1 MKRRFAL
8 LLLSFVLLMTV
19 LVPPVEAAGTRLI
32 VRVNGGLPAI
42 QAICALLRCTVN
54 YGLGDPTGQVF
65 LVTTSSLTPN
75 TFLSTLRLQVG
86 VVDVELDLTG
96 NVQAPTGT
104 SVPNAPD
111 ALYDQTPVTYFGA
124 TVRRG
129 YVNQPA
135 TEIVRI
141 AATQSQFNV
150 SGSGIVAVIDTGV
163 DPNHPALV
171 PVLLPGYDFT
181 RGRES
186 ADEKGDIQQS
196 TAAVVDGVQPAWV
209 NQSTAAVV
217 DQSTAAVVDSSQYA
231 AFGHGTMVAG
241 IVHLVAPNAWILPL
255 KAFSAD
261 GSGYTSDVIRAVY
274 RAVNANAKV
283 LNMSFSF
290 SSASHELS
298 QALNFA
304 NRNYVICVASAGNDG
319 SNVAVYPAAYSNRVM
334 GVASTTNT
342 DTRSSFSNYGQPQVW
357 VAAPGEGIVTTYPW
371 GTYAAAWGTS
381 FSAPFVSGA
390 AALLLDVNGSATEST
405 AAQSIAHAKVLSSDL
420 ANGRLDLYQ
429 AVAAWRQAL
438 GLQ

>member
-8 LLLSFVLLMTV
+8 FLLSFTLLMTMS
-19 LVPPVEAAGTRLI
+19 VPPAEAASTRVI
-32 VRVNGGLPAI
+32 VRVNGGLPLI
-42 QAICALLRCTVN
+42 KTICLLLQCTVN
-54 YGLGDPTGQVF
+54 YGLGDPAGQVF
-65 LVTTSSLTPN
+65 LVTTGSLLPS
-75 TFLSTLRLQVG
+75 TFLSTLRLQLG
-86 VVDVELDLTG
+86 VISAELDG
-96 NVQAPTGT
+96 WGAIQGSTGT
-104 SVPNAPD
+104 SVPQ
-111 ALYDQTPVTYFGA
+111 ALYDSTPVSYFGT

-135 TEIVRI
+135 SQIVGL

-150 SGSGIVAVIDTGV
+150 DGTGIVAVIDTGV
-163 DPNHPALV
+163 DPGHPALMG
-171 PVLLPGYDFT
+171 VLLPGYDFT
-181 RGRES
+181 RNRES

-217 DQSTAAVVDSSQYA
+217 DQSTAAVVDGSQYT

-241 IVHLVAPNAWILPL
+241 IVHLVAPRAWILPL
-255 KAFSAD
+255 KAFDAE
-261 GSGYTSDVIRAVY
+261 GRGYTSDVIRAVY
-274 RAVNANAKV
+274 RAVNANARV

-290 SSASHELS
+290 SSGSQELS
-298 QALNFA
+298 QALKHA
-304 NRNYVICVASAGNDG
+304 NSKNVICVASAGNDG
-319 SNVAVYPAAYSNRVM
+319 KNVAVYPARYSNLVM

-357 VAAPGEGIVTTYPW
+357 VAAPGEGVVTTYPW
-371 GTYAAAWGTS
+371 GAYAAAWGTS

-390 AALLLDVNGSATEST
+390 AALLLDVNASAIQST
-405 AAQSIAHAKVLSSDL
+405 TAQSIANAKFISSDL
-420 ANGRLDLYQ
+420 GNGRLDLYQ

>member
-1 MKRRFAL
+1 MKRRFGL
-8 LLLSFVLLMTV
+8 FLLSFALLTTIS
-19 LVPPVEAAGTRLI
+19 VPPAEAAGTRLI
-32 VRVNGGLPAI
+32 VRVNGGLPLI
-42 QAICALLRCTVN
+42 KTICTLLGCTVN
-54 YGLGDPTGQVF
+54 YGLGDPAGQVF
-65 LVTTSSLTPN
+65 LITTGSLLPN
-75 TFLSTLRLQVG
+75 TFLSTLRLQLG
-86 VVDVELDLTG
+86 VIDAELDLKG
-96 NVQAPTGT
+96 KIQAATGT
-104 SVPNAPD
+104 SVPS

-135 TEIVRI
+135 SQIIGI
-141 AATQSQFNV
+141 AATQSKFNV
-150 SGSGIVAVIDTGV
+150 DGAGIVAVIDTGV

-181 RGRES
+181 RNRDS
-186 ADEKGDIQQS
+186 ADEKGDVQQS

-217 DQSTAAVVDSSQYA
+217 DQSTAAVVDGSQTT

-241 IVHLVAPNAWILPL
+241 IVHLVAPKAWILPL
-255 KAFSAD
+255 KAFNAD

-274 RAVNANAKV
+274 RAVNANANV

-290 SSASHELS
+290 SSSSQELS
-298 QALNFA
+298 QAMTFA
-304 NRNYVICVASAGNDG
+304 NKKNLILVASAGNDG
-319 SNVAVYPAAYSNRVM
+319 KNVAVYPAAYSDRVM

-342 DTRSSFSNYGQPQVW
+342 DTRSSFSNYGQPQVF
-357 VAAPGEGIVTTYPW
+357 VAAPGEGVVTTYPW

-381 FSAPFVSGA
+381 FSTPFVAGA
-390 AALLLDVNGSATEST
+390 AALLLHVNVSATESA
-405 AAQSIAHAKVLSSDL
+405 AAQSIAHAKVLSNDL

-438 GLQ
+438 GLK

>member
-1 MKRRFAL
+1 MKRRFGL
-8 LLLSFVLLMTV
+8 FLLSFALLMTIS
-19 LVPPVEAAGTRLI
+19 VPPAEAAGTRLI
-32 VRVNGGLPAI
+32 VRVNGGLPLI
-42 QAICALLRCTVN
+42 KTICTLLGCTVN
-54 YGLGDPTGQVF
+54 YGLGDPAGQVF
-65 LVTTSSLTPN
+65 LITTGSLLPN
-75 TFLSTLRLQVG
+75 TFLSTLRLQLG
-86 VVDVELDLTG
+86 VVDVELDLKG
-96 NVQAPTGT
+96 KIQAATGT
-104 SVPNAPD
+104 SVPT

-135 TEIVRI
+135 TQII
-141 AATQSQFNV
+141 GLAATQSKFNV
-150 SGSGIVAVIDTGV
+150 DGSGIVAVIDTGV

-181 RGRES
+181 RNRDS
-186 ADEKGDIQQS
+186 ADEKGDVQQS

-217 DQSTAAVVDSSQYA
+217 DQSTAAVVDGSTTT

-241 IVHLVAPNAWILPL
+241 IVHLVAPKAWILPL
-255 KAFSAD
+255 KAFNAD

-274 RAVNANAKV
+274 RAVNANANV

-290 SSASHELS
+290 SSSSQELS
-298 QALNFA
+298 QAFTFA
-304 NRNYVICVASAGNDG
+304 NNHNVICVAAAGNDG
-319 SNVAVYPAAYSNRVM
+319 KNVAVYPAAYSNRVM

-357 VAAPGEGIVTTYPW
+357 VAAPGEGVVTTYPW
-371 GTYAAAWGTS
+371 GAYAAAWGTS
-381 FSAPFVSGA
+381 FSTPFVAGA
-390 AALLLDVNGSATEST
+390 AALLLDVNVSATEST

-438 GLQ
+438 GLK